1 MTTERT
7 FGWVQDPGKF
17 SNLRRAVSVFDS
29 ESALH
34 RELRDETIPVQV
46 EERDGRDQL
55 IAALRRR
62 PLRLSYRELVGT
74 TFKPRPASRCN
85 GIMQAAIAGQRR
97 AFLLD
102 WPADNF
108 VRWAHALG
116 FVSWSAADDRF
127 KATEAGIQFSR
138 SVENSKTEYD
148 ILAAALLSYPP
159 VGRILSLLAAAADRG
174 GATKFELGRQLGF
187 RGENGFTTISERF
200 FAKEF
205 ALEQDPQKRRE
216 LKTNWEGSADKYAR
230 MICGWL
236 ANLKHPWTR
245 RVDKTIAIDGDEEV
259 SLSAFALTRTGF
271 ETRKKLIGA
280 SSMRRADKL
289 VHYGML
295 CVGGPARSF
304 LRGRRARILAAIN
317 RRPRA
322 ISELRSMLASD
333 GFDSPLDAIEA
344 DLHGLENIG
353 LDIEKTGQT
362 YRCRDRIRGLEIPQ
376 PQPQPSEDSREREIL
391 RAMEECGSRLQTVPR
406 DFLVLIQMAF
416 DRRQS
421 RQFES
426 KIIELLTEH
435 CGFGGFWLGGANR
448 PDGVVFADAYG
459 VIIDAKSYKDGFNIP
474 IGERDKM
481 RRYVDEAT
489 SHPLSNSTRWWE
501 NFPPATRDFLF
512 LFVSG
517 RFGGAFRN
525 QLRAL
530 GEETRSPGAAIS
542 ARALILTADKMAS
555 ATMTTGEFKNLI
567 SCLDEAQA

>member
-34 RELRDETIPVQV
+34 RELRDETIPAQV
-46 EERDGRDQL
+46 EERDGRDQF

-74 TFKPRPASRCN
+74 TFNPRSTSRCN
-85 GIMQAAIAGQRR
+85 GIMQAAIAGQKRP
-97 AFLLD
+97 FIGN

-138 SVENSKTEYD
+138 SVENSKAEYD

-159 VGRILSLLAAAADRG
+159 AGRILSLLADAAGRG
-174 GATKFELGRQLGF
+174 GVTKFELGRQLGF
-187 RGENGFTTISERF
+187 RGEKGFTTISERF
-200 FAKEF
+200 FVKEL
-205 ALEQDPQKRRE
+205 ALEQDPGKRQE
-216 LKTNWEGSADKYAR
+216 LKINWEGSADKYAR

-245 RVDKTIAIDGDEEV
+245 RVDKTIAIDGDEEIP
-259 SLSAFALTRTGF
+259 LKAFELTRAGSTACN
-271 ETRKKLIGA
+271 RLIGA

-289 VHYGML
+289 VHYEML
-295 CVGGPARSF
+295 CVGGPAGSF

-317 RRPRA
+317 RPRA

-376 PQPQPSEDSREREIL
+376 PQSQPSEDSREREIL

-435 CGFGGFWLGGANR
+435 CGFGGFWLGGSNR

-489 SHPLSNSTRWWE
+489 SHPRSNSTRWWE

-517 RFGGAFRN
+517 RFGGAFRD

-530 GEETRSPGAAIS
+530 GEATRSPGAAIS